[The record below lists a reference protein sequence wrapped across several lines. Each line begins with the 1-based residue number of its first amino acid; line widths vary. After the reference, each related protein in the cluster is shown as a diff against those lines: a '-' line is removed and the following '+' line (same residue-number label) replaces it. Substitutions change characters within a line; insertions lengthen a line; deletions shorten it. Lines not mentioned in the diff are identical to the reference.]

1 MDMLASSALEAD
13 SSLPSFFEMFMTQQ
27 VEQSLKPAA
36 RHAHSALAL
45 RWPSLHRLSPWF
57 DEAFLVLSL
66 LVEAKFLSNH
76 SSLLSESFYGLRRC
90 RYGPKSGPPGP
101 PTLQPASS
109 DAEHDAH
116 VAFDL
121 NGAGYGQGQGLRAR
135 DRRKALLMTAALPYL
150 LAKLDAGHERS
161 LAARAYDGL
170 PRPTLQDE
178 QPAVDGAAASA
189 RRNSS
194 VRGSNTDY
202 GVHGVSDGGVGAG
215 RGAAGVSRSSRRDF
229 SGSARR
235 ARAEARRRF
244 FALRQLFFQ
253 VYPLL
258 RASYEGSCLVYQWLY
273 LFRRS
278 AFFSPALR
286 LTGMVVRRAT
296 IEDWQEDAEAA
307 AAAVAAAAAAT
318 AVADPSASTAAGGP
332 SGEGAGG
339 GGGGGVG
346 GSLGDRVARYGRV
359 LLITAVVAFKIV
371 EWWNRVESQEGSSW
385 RRSQLPPPPPPPQ
398 PPLAAPGGCG
408 VPSDSGACPA
418 CGGARV
424 NPALCAASG
433 FVFCYGCLSA
443 HVREHGECPV
453 TGLACQEEGIVR
465 LFDDDETGGGGGAG
479 A

>member
-57 DEAFLVLSL
+57 DEAFLGLSL

-101 PTLQPASS
+101 PTPQPASS

-161 LAARAYDGL
+161 LAARAYGGL
-170 PRPTLQDE
+170 PRPTPQDE
-178 QPAVDGAAASA
+178 EPAVDGAATAA

-194 VRGSNTDY
+194 VRGNNTDD
-202 GVHGVSDGGVGAG
+202 GVHGGGDGGVGAG
-215 RGAAGVSRSSRRDF
+215 RGGAGESRSSRRGF

-235 ARAEARRRF
+235 ARVEARRRF
-244 FALRQLFFQ
+244 LALRQLFFQ

-296 IEDWQEDAEAA
+296 IEDWQEDAEV
-307 AAAVAAAAAAT
+307 AAAVAAAT

-339 GGGGGVG
+339 GGGGGDG

-424 NPALCAASG
+424 NAALCAASG

-453 TGLACQEEGIVR
+453 TGLACHEEGIVR